1 MMEGIVD
8 NEVRQF
14 RIIPEGSAVANYGFD
29 VTPARLVTGLITER
43 GVCEATQE
51 GILNLFPE
59 RRPVNMSEGSIKFNC
74 IWEQKE
80 IEFPDEIY
88 VQLETARTQLHK
100 LGLIGVY
107 PNGIGYGNISVRNKD
122 GRSFIISG
130 SSTGGFS
137 YLKQSDYAQV
147 TNYSI
152 NDNTIYCTGL
162 IKASAES
169 LTHAAVYQS
178 LPEVGAVV
186 HVHCLWLW
194 EKLTKNYPTTSIE
207 IEYGTPAMA
216 EAVGKL
222 ASDIN
227 GREGKIIV
235 MGGHHEGIVVFGTS
249 LMEATEQIINI
260 YNRFKN
266 D

>member
-1 MMEGIVD
+1 M
-8 NEVRQF
+8 N
-14 RIIPEGSAVANYGFD
+14 
-29 VTPARLVTGLITER
+29 
-43 GVCEATQE
+43 
-51 GILNLFPE
+51 
-59 RRPVNMSEGSIKFNC
+59 EGSIKFNC
-74 IWEQKE
+74 LWEQKE
-80 IEFPDEIY
+80 VGFPNEIY
-88 VQLETARTQLHK
+88 VQLETARRELYNR
-100 LGLIGVY
+100 GLIGMY
-107 PNGIGYGNISVRNKD
+107 PNGIGYGNISVRKD
-122 GRSFIISG
+122 NTQTFIISG
-130 SSTGGFS
+130 SATGGFS
-137 YLKQSDYAQV
+137 YLKQSDYAKV
-147 TNYSI
+147 TNYNISE
-152 NDNTIYCTGL
+152 NTIYCTGL

-194 EKLTKNYPTTSIE
+194 EKLMKDYPTTSPE

-222 ASDIN
+222 ALDID
-227 GREGKIIV
+227 GREEKIIA
-235 MGGHHEGIVVFGTS
+235 MGGHHEGIVVFGSS